1 MKTLA
6 IVSEYNPFHN
16 GHNFIQKKA
25 KEITKSDLVIA
36 IMSGDFVQ
44 RGEPSLIDKY
54 KRADSAMISADL
66 IIEMP
71 SFISLQSA
79 NLFARKNIE
88 ILNKLKIDYLAFG
101 IENISEEDFFKSVEN
116 ILNNNENIDKKTKYF
131 LDKGLSFSKAS
142 YEASKTYALNE
153 NFFSANNILALEYI
167 RAIKNSNS
175 KIKAVPIKR
184 IKSMNKDKTL
194 DKKTFASSTAI
205 RNNINNSNIKSYLP
219 ESSLQ
224 NIEKFKNQYNNF
236 PDMEKL
242 YELFRYKILIEN
254 INMSNILCYE
264 EGMDNYLKKLAE
276 KNFLYNDFINEAS
289 SLRFTKSRI
298 KRLMIN
304 YLLENT
310 IDLNNLEIN
319 FIKVLAFNEKSTRFF
334 KDQAVSI
341 LIQKKD
347 EKKLKDNEKIIY
359 DQMIKASNLYSFL
372 INRNMDS
379 DFTQKI
385 TIKNSSNK

>member
-6 IVSEYNPFHN
+6 IISEYNPFHN

-131 LDKGLSFSKAS
+131 LNKGLSFSKAS

-153 NFFSANNILALEYI
+153 DFFSANNILALEYI

-175 KIKAVPIKR
+175 KIKAIPIKR

-254 INMSNILCYE
+254 INMNNILCYE

>member
-194 DKKTFASSTAI
+194 DKKRCSQPNISFIPI
-205 RNNINNSNIKSYLP
+205 RLNYR
-219 ESSLQ
+219 
-224 NIEKFKNQYNNF
+224 
-236 PDMEKL
+236 KL
-242 YELFRYKILIEN
+242 
-254 INMSNILCYE
+254 C
-264 EGMDNYLKKLAE
+264 
-276 KNFLYNDFINEAS
+276 
-289 SLRFTKSRI
+289 
-298 KRLMIN
+298 
-304 YLLENT
+304 
-310 IDLNNLEIN
+310 
-319 FIKVLAFNEKSTRFF
+319 
-334 KDQAVSI
+334 
-341 LIQKKD
+341 
-347 EKKLKDNEKIIY
+347 
-359 DQMIKASNLYSFL
+359 
-372 INRNMDS
+372 
-379 DFTQKI
+379 
-385 TIKNSSNK
+385 